1 MSEALIRT
9 EDLTLDEVD
18 NLYVDTKIDRENI
31 VALKSNQPLLL
42 IGSRGTGKTMLMR
55 KAERE
60 LDNAFNDERILPIYT
75 SFATSVIYDNIN
87 MTKLMLSKILIF
99 LKIKLKE
106 KGIIVQG
113 SIFRPIISD
122 KINPIAQ
129 KLEKY
134 IEVMSSNNDDENETS
149 EIPSINDDKILDNI
163 DFFKEFIKELC
174 DEYKIK
180 KIIVMFDEACQIF
193 APEQQREFFDL
204 FRALR
209 SSFIICK
216 AAVYPG
222 LVSYGTFQEFHD
234 ATTKKIERHIL
245 ASDYIEKM
253 REIVRN
259 NYPNEFQ
266 NFLSTGELLD
276 TIIYCANGNPRFLL
290 KSLNS
295 ILDGRKTLKT
305 AVVNDVIKEFYR
317 AIIWTEHTKL
327 EERYYGH
334 KNMIKWSRDFIENVV
349 VKDIA
354 KINDKVGDQSGEKS
368 TIYFSISRST
378 PETIKQSIK
387 ILEYSGIISLDVEAT
402 KYRIDVYD
410 RYQLNYGIVL
420 LADASSNFA
429 NRSNDIIKNISRKE
443 FPDYGKKSPVFDGA
457 DALICEYKDG
467 ESKGIINSI
476 LNKTID
482 NLDISP
488 KILKRLKD
496 FGINF
501 IKDVFEKD
509 EKELES
515 IEYIGPIRSRQ
526 IYNHVLGA
534 VLEYISG

>member
-9 EDLTLDEVD
+9 EDLTLEEVD

-31 VALKSNQPLLL
+31 EALKSNQPLLL

-60 LDNAFNDERILPIYT
+60 LDNEFNDERILPIYT
-75 SFATSVIYDNIN
+75 SFATSVIYDDMN
-87 MTKLMLSKILIF
+87 MTKLMLSKILIS
-99 LKIKLKE
+99 LQIKLKE

-113 SIFRPIISD
+113 SIFKPIVSD
-122 KINPIAQ
+122 KINPIAK

-134 IEVMSSNNDDENETS
+134 IEAISVKNDDENVIS
-149 EIPSINDDKILDNI
+149 DIPEINDNKILDNI

-193 APEQQREFFDL
+193 APKQQREFFDL

-209 SSFIICK
+209 SPIIICK

-234 ATTKKIERHIL
+234 ATTKKIQRHIL
-245 ASDYIEKM
+245 APDYIEKM
-253 REIVRN
+253 REIVKN
-259 NYPNEFQ
+259 NYPNEF
-266 NFLSTGELLD
+266 NSFLNNSELLN

-295 ILDGRKTLKT
+295 ILDNGRTLKT
-305 AVVNDVIKEFYR
+305 AIVNDVIKEFYR

-354 KINDKVGDQSGEKS
+354 KINDKIGKESNQKS
-368 TIYFSISRST
+368 TIYFAVSRNA

-387 ILEYSGIISLDVEAT
+387 ILEYSGIVSLDVEAT
-402 KYRIDVYD
+402 KYRYDVYD

-420 LADASSNFA
+420 LADASSDFA
-429 NRSNDIIKNISRKE
+429 NISKDIIKNISQKK
-443 FPDYGKKSPVFDGA
+443 FPNYGEKSPVFDEA
-457 DALICEYKDG
+457 DSLICEYEDG
-467 ESKGIINSI
+467 ESKEIINSI
-476 LNKTID
+476 LNKSIE
-482 NLDISP
+482 NLDISS
-488 KILKRLKD
+488 KLLKRLKD
-496 FGINF
+496 YGIN
-501 IKDVFEKD
+501 IIRDVFEKD

-515 IEYIGPIRSRQ
+515 IGYIGPIRSRQ

>member
-9 EDLTLDEVD
+9 EDLTLEEVD

-31 VALKSNQPLLL
+31 EALKSNQPLLL

-75 SFATSVIYDNIN
+75 SFATSVIYDDMN
-87 MTKLMLSKILIF
+87 MTKLMLSKILIS

-113 SIFRPIISD
+113 SIFKPIVSD

-134 IEVMSSNNDDENETS
+134 IEAMSVKNDDENVIS
-149 EIPSINDDKILDNI
+149 DIPEINDNKILDNI

-193 APEQQREFFDL
+193 APKQQREFFDL

-209 SSFIICK
+209 SPIIICK

-234 ATTKKIERHIL
+234 ATTKKIQRHIL
-245 ASDYIEKM
+245 APDYIEKM
-253 REIVRN
+253 REIVKN
-259 NYPNEFQ
+259 NYPNEFE
-266 NFLSTGELLD
+266 NFLSNGELLN

-295 ILDGRKTLKT
+295 ILDHGRTLKT

-354 KINDKVGDQSGEKS
+354 KINDKVGKESDQKS
-368 TIYFSISRST
+368 TIYFAVSRNA

-387 ILEYSGIISLDVEAT
+387 ILEYSGIVSLDVEAT
-402 KYRIDVYD
+402 KYRYDVYD

-420 LADASSNFA
+420 LADASSDFA
-429 NRSNDIIKNISRKE
+429 NISKDIIKNISQKK
-443 FPDYGKKSPVFDGA
+443 FPNYGEKSPVFDEA
-457 DALICEYKDG
+457 DSLICEYKDG
-467 ESKGIINSI
+467 ESKEIINSI
-476 LNKTID
+476 LNKSIE
-482 NLDISP
+482 NLDISS
-488 KILKRLKD
+488 KLLKRLKD
-496 FGINF
+496 YGIN
-501 IKDVFEKD
+501 IIRDVFEKD

-515 IEYIGPIRSRQ
+515 IGYIGPIRSRQ